1 MYRVKTFISGL
12 SKPQTLGILLQ
23 RTCASVQ
30 TLSDRAQTTHS
41 FLNGSSSVYTE
52 HMYEAWLQDPSSVHK
67 VIHVLK
73 WDLDISIWMMWKLS
87 SSCVVIQANC
97 QRNKL
102 CCVFFF
108 LNSIIKT
115 KRICYKKIYTEE
127 RDMLYL
133 WCYFYIWDD
142 RKLLAWW
149 IGIVHLFISNL
160 GQVSL

>member
-67 VIHVLK
+67 VIHVFKMGFGYIHLNDVK
-73 WDLDISIWMMWKLS
+73 IS
-87 SSCVVIQANC
+87 SSCVVISNQLSTKQA
-97 QRNKL
+97 L
-102 CCVFFF
+102 LGFFK
-108 LNSIIKT
+108 NSNIKT
-115 KRICYKKIYTEE
+115 KRICYKKICTEE

-133 WCYFYIWDD
+133 LCYFYI
-142 RKLLAWW
+142 
-149 IGIVHLFISNL
+149 
-160 GQVSL
+160 

>member
-30 TLSDRAQTTHS
+30 TLSDRAQTTDS

-67 VIHVLK
+67 VIHVFK
-73 WDLDISIWMMWKLS
+73 MGFGYIHSNDVKIS
-87 SSCVVIQANC
+87 SSCVVIPTNC

-102 CCVFFF
+102 YWVFFKI
-108 LNSIIKT
+108 LLLKLKEYVM
-115 KRICYKKIYTEE
+115 KRYTLRREICSTFGAI
-127 RDMLYL
+127 
-133 WCYFYIWDD
+133 
-142 RKLLAWW
+142 
-149 IGIVHLFISNL
+149 FISEMT
-160 GQVSL
+160 GSC

>member
-67 VIHVLK
+67 VIHVFK
-73 WDLDISIWMMWKLS
+73 NGIWIYPFEWCENFIILCSHSNQLS
-87 SSCVVIQANC
+87 TKQA
-97 QRNKL
+97 L
-102 CCVFFF
+102 LGFF

>member
-67 VIHVLK
+67 VIHDFIMGFGYIHLNDVK
-73 WDLDISIWMMWKLS
+73 IS
-87 SSCVVIQANC
+87 SSCVVISNQLSTKQA
-97 QRNKL
+97 L
-102 CCVFFF
+102 LGFFK
-108 LNSIIKT
+108 NSIIKT

-133 WCYFYIWDD
+133 WCYFYIRDD
-142 RKLLAWW
+142 RKLLA
-149 IGIVHLFISNL
+149 
-160 GQVSL
+160 

>member
-67 VIHVLK
+67 VIHVFKMGFGYIHSNDVKTFIILC
-73 WDLDISIWMMWKLS
+73 SHSNQLS
-87 SSCVVIQANC
+87 TKQA
-97 QRNKL
+97 L
-102 CCVFFF
+102 FFFF
-108 LNSIIKT
+108 LILLLKLKEYVIK
-115 KRICYKKIYTEE
+115 RYALRREICSTFCAI
-127 RDMLYL
+127 
-133 WCYFYIWDD
+133 
-142 RKLLAWW
+142 
-149 IGIVHLFISNL
+149 FISEMT
-160 GQVSL
+160 GSC

>member
-67 VIHVLK
+67 VIHVFKMGFGYIHLNDVK
-73 WDLDISIWMMWKLS
+73 IS
-87 SSCVVIQANC
+87 SSCVVIPTNC

-102 CCVFFF
+102 FWFF

-115 KRICYKKIYTEE
+115 KRICYKKICTEE
-127 RDMLYL
+127 TDMLYL

-149 IGIVHLFISNL
+149 IGIVHLFISDL
-160 GQVSL
+160 GQVFF

>member
-67 VIHVLK
+67 VIHVIKMGFGYIHSNDVKTFIILC
-73 WDLDISIWMMWKLS
+73 SHSNQLS
-87 SSCVVIQANC
+87 TKQA
-97 QRNKL
+97 L
-102 CCVFFF
+102 LGFFK
-108 LNSIIKT
+108 NSIIKT

-133 WCYFYIWDD
+133 WCYFYIRDD
-142 RKLLAWW
+142 RKLLA
-149 IGIVHLFISNL
+149 
-160 GQVSL
+160 